1 LALAQLGAL
10 VIFVVLAIAAAV
22 TFHPKGS
29 EGGDRGAALVCAGRP
44 DRRSP
49 APFNRSAM

>member
-10 VIFVVLAIAAAV
+10 VIFVVLAITAVV
-22 TFHPKGS
+22 TFHPKAAV
-29 EGGDRGAALVCAGRP
+29 EAPALVCAGRP

-49 APFNRSAM
+49 ALFNRSAM

>member
-22 TFHPKGS
+22 TFHP